1 MGANKNIAMK
11 SASRSTHLGKI
22 PPATQRAHNL
32 CAFNAKYD
40 AMLYMIEVMASLQQL
55 ITRTPKQSKEIEE
68 LKDRVTNARNELKAH
83 A

>member
-1 MGANKNIAMK
+1 MGANNDIDLKP
-11 SASRSTHLGKI
+11 ASRSI
-22 PPATQRAHNL
+22 YQPATQRANNL